1 MIQSNNNQV
10 EEYIYNTLKSKSVFP
25 YSKELCDCI
34 ENSAKSLLSN
44 KPNAIEPVLLLG
56 KIQCG
61 KTNTFENIIGLC
73 FDHGI
78 DVCIVM
84 TKGTRTLASQTINRA
99 RNDYQWFKPDG
110 TLNQKGRVEIY
121 DILEKFKKN
130 GLQESVAKRSKI
142 IIVCKKETT
151 NIKHLINLFNVKSP
165 YLKKKKVLVVD
176 DEADFA
182 SCNFRR
188 THNVSTMAKI
198 SSQIMEFLSIPE
210 YCRYLQVTAT
220 PYALYLQPDGYLNL
234 NADGLVPHFK
244 PRHTELVPVHD
255 KYVGGKQ
262 YFEESEDP
270 NSMYSNLFVP
280 VDEKCINILGKRNA
294 RYTNNGIASDNLK
307 SITKTLVFYFTAAA
321 IRSIQKEKQNLE
333 CFTSCLVHVDTD
345 KDAQKWQKDLSMKL
359 IDDIRRGFIYEIND
373 KSDLRLEEMYDI
385 AFDDFKESNAKAQK
399 AGIKDIDFPSKQ
411 EIRDRIIRI
420 FTDNDYSVKVI
431 NSDNEVSENLN
442 DNGQLRLDNTANI
455 FIGGSIL
462 DRGITIDNMLCFF
475 YGRDPKNF
483 QMDTVLQHARM
494 YGNRSK
500 EDMAVTRFFT
510 TNYIYTF
517 LKRIHQIDE
526 DLRYQL
532 SQMVGDEDIDSDFA
546 AKFIGYDKHIKP
558 CANSKIKLSNVTMIT
573 PSQRIL
579 PYGFQTGPKTAISKT
594 IAEID
599 SIVKSTAGFEKNG
612 FFEMDSAVAQDIIKK
627 IRSTFIYEDNT
638 VCTFNAGLEW
648 DANEMLAAIEYSLQ
662 DKESPKVLIH
672 YADNRNMSRLRENG
686 KYIDA
691 PDDGNSDTTPSRAAA
706 VNYPVLMLLRQNGK
720 KEDGWRDTPFY
731 WPVLVVPQKVKKVMY
746 ALNGAVLSDKEII
759 TPDGLGIDT
768 DGDNVLR
775 LTLASEPFFA
785 MIFGGKTGEHRDI
798 NQNTASR
805 YIEQSPDSPV
815 KYKIR
820 TDIPI
825 DMSKIMGIESYND
838 GVFPFVLRKF
848 DYILFRNSHDSS
860 GSLLLVK
867 LKPYTDD
874 SIVEGSPKSDKDR
887 LADMDNNITPYLE
900 RTLCD
905 WSLTYEIEN
914 VVGFKLNKAD
924 TKRYEEMKAQEL
936 SEQQITQEDAVTIDK
951 KQVANT
957 ADKAMKQEE
966 IDEAI
971 RSAKANEA
979 EIIEHN
985 RKVQPLDIPPSTSKM
1000 DEPFKMVVDGIYW
1013 IEGKKGYLLSG
1024 TIESGFVEIGNK
1036 VLLSNG
1042 MEAKVKEFD
1051 SGDGEWAAAGDEIGI
1066 LLSGIKNGTL
1076 SGVEDLIVTSEWK

>member
-1 MIQSNNNQV
+1 MIQNNDNQV
-10 EEYIYNTLKSKSVFP
+10 EEYIYNTLKINSVFP

-34 ENSAKSLLSN
+34 ENTAKSLLSN

-84 TKGTRTLASQTINRA
+84 TKGTRTLASQTLNRLL
-99 RNDYQWFKPDG
+99 RDFHWFKPDG

-234 NADGLVPHFK
+234 DSNGLVPHFK

-262 YFEESEDP
+262 YFEESEDD

-321 IRSIQKEKQNLE
+321 IRSIQMEKQNLE

-345 KDAQKWQKDLSMKL
+345 KDAHEWQKDLSMKL
-359 IDDIRRGFIYEIND
+359 IEDIKRGFLYEIND
-373 KSDLRLEEMYDI
+373 KADLRLEEMYDI
-385 AFDDFKESNAKAQK
+385 AYDDFKDSNAKAQRS
-399 AGIKDIDFPSKQ
+399 GIKDIDLPSKQ

-420 FTDNDYSVKVI
+420 FKDNDYSVKII

-510 TNYIYTF
+510 TNSIYIF

-579 PYGFQTGPKTAISKT
+579 PYGFQTGSKTAISKT

-599 SIVKSTAGFEKNG
+599 SIVKSATGFEKNG
-612 FFEMDSAVAQDIIKK
+612 FFEMDVAVAQDIIKK

-648 DANEMLAAIEYSLQ
+648 DVNEMLAAIEYSLQ
-662 DKESPKVLIH
+662 DKDSPKVLIH
-672 YADNRNMSRLRENG
+672 YADNRNMSRIRESG

-691 PDDGNSDTTPSRAAA
+691 PDDGNSDTSPSRAAA
-706 VNYPVLMLLRQNGK
+706 VDYPVLMLLRQNGK
-720 KEDGWRDTPFY
+720 KEDGWRDAPFY
-731 WPVLVVPQKVKKVMY
+731 WPILVVPKNIKKVMY
-746 ALNGAVLSDKEII
+746 ALNGAVLTDKEVI
-759 TPDGLGIDT
+759 TPDGLGVDPE
-768 DGDNVLR
+768 GDNVLR
-775 LTLASEPFFA
+775 LTLASEFFFA
-785 MIFGGKTGEHRDI
+785 MIFGHKKTEHRDI

-805 YIEQSPDSPV
+805 YIEQSPSSPV

-825 DMSKIMGIESYND
+825 DMSKIMGVESFND

-867 LKPYTDD
+867 LKPYTND
-874 SIVEGSPKSDKDR
+874 SIVEGSVKSDTDN
-887 LADMDNNITPYLE
+887 LADINNAKTPYLE
-900 RTLCD
+900 KTLCD
-905 WSLTYEIEN
+905 WSLNYEIEN
-914 VVGFKLNKAD
+914 VVGFKLNKVD
-924 TKRYEEMKAQEL
+924 TKRYEEMKVQEL
-936 SEQQITQEDAVTIDK
+936 SEQQIAPDDAVAETTMSKCFD
-951 KQVANT
+951 
-957 ADKAMKQEE
+957 
-966 IDEAI
+966 
-971 RSAKANEA
+971 KANEA

-985 RKVQPLDIPPSTSKM
+985 SRVQILDIPPSTSKI

-1013 IEGKKGYLLSG
+1013 IVAKKGYLVNG
-1024 TIESGFVEIGNK
+1024 TIKSGFVEIGDN

-1042 MEAKVKEFD
+1042 MNAKVKEFD
-1051 SGDGEWAAAGDEIGI
+1051 GGDGEWAAAGDNVGI
-1066 LLSGIKNGTL
+1066 LLSGIKQGAL
-1076 SGVEDLIVTSEWK
+1076 SGVENLVITM

>member
-10 EEYIYNTLKSKSVFP
+10 EEYFYNTLREKSVFP

-34 ENSAKSLLSN
+34 ENTVKSLLSN

-84 TKGTRTLASQTINRA
+84 TKGTKTLASQTLNRLL
-99 RNDYQWFKPDG
+99 RDFQWFKSDG

-188 THNVSTMAKI
+188 SNNVSTMAKI

-234 NADGLVPHFK
+234 DSNGLVPHFK

-262 YFEESEDP
+262 YFEESEDD

-280 VDEKCINILGKRNA
+280 VDEKCISILGKRNA
-294 RYTNNGIASDNLK
+294 RYINNGIASDNIK
-307 SITKTLVFYFTAAA
+307 NITKTLVFYFTAAA
-321 IRSIQKEKQNLE
+321 IRSIQREKQNLE
-333 CFTSCLVHVDTD
+333 CFTSCLIHVDTD
-345 KDAQKWQKDLSMKL
+345 KDAHEWQKKLSMRL
-359 IDDIRRGFIYEIND
+359 IDDIRDGFLYDKND
-373 KSDLRLEEMYDI
+373 KADLRLESMYDI
-385 AFDDFKESNAKAQK
+385 AFDDFKESNTKAQK
-399 AGIKDIDFPSKQ
+399 AGVKNIDFPSKQ

-420 FTDNDYSVKVI
+420 FNENDYSVKII

-442 DNGQLRLDNTANI
+442 DSGQLRLDNTANI

-475 YGRDPKNF
+475 YGRDPQNF

-500 EDMAVTRFFT
+500 EDMSVTRFFT
-510 TNYIYTF
+510 TIGIYTF

-526 DLRYQL
+526 DLRDRL
-532 SQMVGDEDIDSDFA
+532 SKMVGDEDIDSNFA
-546 AKFIGYDKHIKP
+546 TEFIGYDKHIKP
-558 CANSKIKLSNVTMIT
+558 CANSKIKLTNVTMIT
-573 PSQRIL
+573 PSQRIV
-579 PYGFQTGPKTAISKT
+579 PSGFQTGTKTAISNT

-638 VCTFNAGLEW
+638 ICTFNVGLEW

-691 PDDGNSDTTPSRAAA
+691 PDDGNSDTAPSRAAA
-706 VNYPVLMLLRQNGK
+706 VDYPVLMLLRQNGK

-731 WPVLVVPQKVKKVMY
+731 WPVLIVPTHIKKVMY
-746 ALNGAVLSDKEII
+746 ALNGAVLTDKEVI
-759 TPDGLGIDT
+759 TPDGLGVDP

-775 LTLASEPFFA
+775 LTLASEFLFA
-785 MIFGGKTGEHRDI
+785 MIFGYQTTEHRNI

-825 DMSKIMGIESYND
+825 DMSKIIGIESYND
-838 GVFPFVLRKF
+838 GVFPFVLRKY

-874 SIVEGSPKSDKDR
+874 SIVESSPESDIDS
-887 LADMDNNITPYLE
+887 LADMDNNRTFYAE
-900 RTLCD
+900 KTLCS
-905 WSLTYEIEN
+905 WGLCYEIES

-936 SEQQITQEDAVTIDK
+936 SEQQINKEDVITIDK
-951 KQVANT
+951 KRVVKPDTQPT
-957 ADKAMKQEE
+957 KQELFAKSQCPVKA
-966 IDEAI
+966 DEAKI
-971 RSAKANEA
+971 R
-979 EIIEHN
+979 EHN
-985 RKVQPLDIPPSTSKM
+985 SKVQPIDIPSTNEVF

-1013 IEGKKGYLLSG
+1013 IEGRKGYLLSG
-1024 TIESGFVEIGNK
+1024 TVESGQIELGDTIY
-1036 VLLSNG
+1036 LSNG
-1042 MEAKVKEFD
+1042 LYGVVDEFD
-1051 SGDGEWAAAGDEIGI
+1051 NDAAIATPGDKVGI
-1066 LLSGIKNGTL
+1066 LVSGIKKGEL
-1076 SGVEDLIVTSEWK
+1076 DGVENLIVQ